1 MTKNRKFMKKASI
14 ETPSYIKIFNRGF
27 LPDRIKKLKEILSE
41 CTLCP
46 RNCRVDRVRGEKGFC
61 KGGANARVSSVEP
74 HFGEE
79 APLVGRNG
87 SGTIFFTYCNLGCV
101 FCQNYDI
108 SHLGHGEELPASELA
123 SQMLYLQGIG
133 CHNINLVTPTHF
145 VPQIVEALEIA
156 IKDGLRLPVVFNCG
170 GYESLEVLKLLE
182 GIIDIYMPDAKF
194 CDEKLSER
202 FCHAK
207 DYYKILKE
215 ALKEMQSQVGVLRMD
230 DMGIASRG
238 VLIRHLV
245 MPNNLAGSEE
255 VLRFVAQELSTESY
269 VNIMR
274 QYYPCYKAGDY
285 PEISRSITP
294 QEYNRACEI
303 GKSYGLHRGF

>member
-1 MTKNRKFMKKASI
+1 MKKIVKEEPLYLQLYEKGLLS
-14 ETPSYIKIFNRGF
+14 ERV
-27 LPDRIKKLKEILSE
+27 RKLKEILKE

-46 RNCRVDRVRGEKGFC
+46 RNCRVNRIKGEKGFC
-61 KGGANARVSSVEP
+61 KGGALACVSSVGP

-79 APLVGRNG
+79 APLVGLKG
-87 SGTIFFTYCNLGCV
+87 SGTIFFTYCSLGCI

-108 SHLGHGEELPASELA
+108 SHLGHGEKLTPTELA
-123 SQMLYLQGIG
+123 SQMLYLQRIG

-145 VPQIVEALEIA
+145 VAQIIEAFEIA
-156 IKDGLRLPVVFNCG
+156 IREGLRLPVVFNCG

-194 CDEKLSER
+194 CDEKVSER

-207 DYYKILKE
+207 DYYKVLKE
-215 ALKEMQSQVGVLRMD
+215 ALKEMHRQVGVLKLD
-230 DMGIASRG
+230 DIGIAYRG
-238 VLIRHLV
+238 MLIRHLV
-245 MPNNLAGSEE
+245 MPENLAGSEE
-255 VLRFVAQELSTESY
+255 ILRFIAEELSKDSY

-274 QYYPCYKAGDY
+274 QYYPCYKAKDY
-285 PEISRSITP
+285 PEISRSITS
-294 QEYNRACEI
+294 QEYYKACEI

>member
-1 MTKNRKFMKKASI
+1 ETVKY
-14 ETPSYIKIFNRGF
+14 TPSYLELFNKGIFQERVS
-27 LPDRIKKLKEILSE
+27 KLKKILHE

-46 RNCRVDRVRGEKGFC
+46 RNCGVNRLKGEKGFC
-61 KGGANARVSSVEP
+61 GAGPEACVSSVGP

-79 APLVGRNG
+79 APLAGRNG

-108 SHLGHGEELPASELA
+108 SHLGHGEVLPPSKLA
-123 SQMLYLQGIG
+123 SQMLYLYRIG

-145 VPQIVEALEIA
+145 VPQISEAIMLA
-156 IKDGLRLPVVFNCG
+156 IKGGLKVPIVFNCG
-170 GYESLEVLKLLE
+170 GYESVEVLKLLE

-194 CDEKLSER
+194 SDPKVSEKL
-202 FCHAK
+202 CHAR
-207 DYYKILKE
+207 DYYKVLKE
-215 ALKEMQSQVGVLRMD
+215 ALKEMHRQVGVLKTD
-230 DMGIASRG
+230 ETGIASRG

-245 MPNNLAGSEE
+245 MPNETAGSEE
-255 VLRFVAQELSTESY
+255 VLRFIAEELSKDSY

-303 GKSYGLHRGF
+303 GKSYGLKRGFLFG

>member
-1 MTKNRKFMKKASI
+1 MKETAKY
-14 ETPSYIKIFNRGF
+14 TPSYIELFNNGI
-27 LPDRIKKLKEILSE
+27 LPERIIKLKKILQE

-46 RNCRVDRVRGEKGFC
+46 RNCRVNRVEGEKGFC
-61 KGGANARVSSVEP
+61 GAGAETRVSSVSP

-79 APLVGRNG
+79 APLVGKNG

-108 SHLGHGEELPASELA
+108 SHSGHGEVLPSSELA
-123 SQMLYLQGIG
+123 SRMLYLQKTG

-145 VPQIVEALEIA
+145 VPQIVEAIATA
-156 IKDGLRLPVVFNCG
+156 IKDGLKVPVVFNCG
-170 GYESLEVLKLLE
+170 GYESIEVLKLLE

-194 CDEKLSER
+194 SDPKVSEKL
-202 FCHAK
+202 CHAK
-207 DYYKILKE
+207 DYYKVLKA
-215 ALKEMQSQVGVLRMD
+215 ALKEMHRQVDILKMD
-230 DMGIASRG
+230 WNETAYRG

-255 VLRFVAQELSTESY
+255 VLKFIAEELSPESY

-274 QYYPCYKAGDY
+274 QYYPCYKAMDF
-285 PEISRSITP
+285 PEISRTVTS

-303 GKSYGLHRGF
+303 GRKYGLHRGF

>member
-1 MTKNRKFMKKASI
+1 MK
-14 ETPSYIKIFNRGF
+14 ETVKYIPSYLELFNKGIFPERV
-27 LPDRIKKLKEILSE
+27 IKLKEILRE

-46 RNCRVDRVRGEKGFC
+46 RNCRVNRLEGEKGFC
-61 KGGANARVSSVEP
+61 RAGAEACVSSVGP

-79 APLVGRNG
+79 APLTGRNG

-108 SHLGHGEELPASELA
+108 SHSGHGEVLPSSELA
-123 SQMLYLQGIG
+123 SRMLYLQKTG

-145 VPQIVEALEIA
+145 VPQIVEALETA
-156 IKDGLRLPVVFNCG
+156 IKGGLKVPIVFNCG
-170 GYESLEVLKLLE
+170 GYESVEVLKLLE

-194 CDEKLSER
+194 SDPKVSEKL
-202 FCHAK
+202 CHAR
-207 DYYKILKE
+207 DYYKVLKE
-215 ALKEMQSQVGVLRMD
+215 ALKKMHRQVGVLKTD
-230 DMGIASRG
+230 ETGIASRG

-245 MPNNLAGSEE
+245 MPDKLAGSEE
-255 VLRFVAQELSTESY
+255 VLRFIAEELSKDSY

-303 GKSYGLHRGF
+303 GKSYGLKRGFLFG